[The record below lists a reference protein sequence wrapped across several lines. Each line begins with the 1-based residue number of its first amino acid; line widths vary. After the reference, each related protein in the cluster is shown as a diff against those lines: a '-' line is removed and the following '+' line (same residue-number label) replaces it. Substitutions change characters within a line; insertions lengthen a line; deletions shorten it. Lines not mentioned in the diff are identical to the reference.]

1 MLAYQRL
8 VKLHDSVRFEIT
20 MTKLSDAFSEIEE
33 LLLKA
38 YHGEDDN
45 GGNEDLGD
53 P

>member
-1 MLAYQRL
+1 
-8 VKLHDSVRFEIT
+8 
-20 MTKLSDAFSEIEE
+20 MTKFSDAFSEIED

-38 YHGEDDN
+38 YHGEDSD